1 MIIISPYTKALKSG
15 KPNPKDYPYWE
26 EVLKG
31 IDEPV
36 VQIGLAGEKQLT
48 EDFRENLSFDE
59 LRELLKECRTWIAC
73 DSFFQHFAWRLD
85 KKGIVIFSRSD
96 PLIFGHKEN
105 INLLKG
111 RDYLSP
117 YQFIIWEEQEYNPDA
132 FVEPNEVIKALEM
145 FKN

>member
-1 MIIISPYTKALKSG
+1 MIIISPYTKALRSG

-26 EVLKG
+26 EVLKS

-48 EDFRENLSFDE
+48 PDFRENLGFDE
-59 LRELLKECRTWIAC
+59 LGELLKECRTWIAC
-73 DSFFQHFAWRLD
+73 DSFFQHFAWKEG
-85 KKGIVIFSRSD
+85 KKGITIFSRSD
-96 PLIFGHKEN
+96 PRIFGHKEN
-105 INLLKG
+105 VNLLKS
-111 RDYLSP
+111 RDHLTP
-117 YQFIIWEEQEYNPDA
+117 YQFIIWEEQEYDPDA